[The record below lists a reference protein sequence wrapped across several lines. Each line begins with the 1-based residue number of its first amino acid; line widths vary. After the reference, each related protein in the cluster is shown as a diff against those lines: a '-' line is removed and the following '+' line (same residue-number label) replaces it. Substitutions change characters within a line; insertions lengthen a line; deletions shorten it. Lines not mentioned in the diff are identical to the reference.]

1 MIITF
6 PMQTQAQASTT
17 KHPPNVTPRGRVR
30 HDATGHTYVRCDL
43 LEDNGA
49 IYWKGLELCL
59 PVEGAKPMNAL
70 QIGGTAVI
78 AFDDGTL
85 VRVFLRPQA
94 MPELLGVTPA
104 PRPHS

>member
-1 MIITF
+1 MIIRF
-6 PMQTQAQASTT
+6 QVPDDLCKLIS
-17 KHPPNVTPRGRVR
+17 PPHVTSQGVLRYENGRV
-30 HDATGHTYVRCDL
+30 YVRVDL
-43 LEDNGA
+43 VKDGA

-85 VRVFLRPQA
+85 ARVFLRLQA
-94 MPELLGVTPA
+94 MPDLLEVTPA